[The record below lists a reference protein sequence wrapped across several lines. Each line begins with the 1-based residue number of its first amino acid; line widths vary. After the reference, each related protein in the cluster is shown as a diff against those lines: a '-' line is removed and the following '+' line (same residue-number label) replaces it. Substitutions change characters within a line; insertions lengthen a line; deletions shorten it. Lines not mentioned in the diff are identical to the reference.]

1 MDSSE
6 RPLPDRE
13 DAAGLPRQ
21 GTDSRRRF
29 LARAGLGGLAITIGS
44 VLVPFDE
51 LLTPAS
57 GQTTTTAAN
66 PDATVAAY
74 AESVEL
80 ALAQAYQVAMSSKL
94 LVTPSFS
101 AAVTGFASHHGD
113 HAQAF
118 AVLAGTAATSK
129 ANPKLLDVVTGQLH
143 AAASENALLQVAYDI
158 ENAATSTHLY
168 FLSSLKDTAT
178 VKLAASVLPVESQHA
193 TVVGLLLGKD
203 PKSVADFLPSF
214 VTQDA
219 ALLPKTYPTPAA

>member
-6 RPLPDRE
+6 QHVPDRE
-13 DAAGLPRQ
+13 EATGLRRQ
-21 GTDSRRRF
+21 GADSRRRF

-66 PDATVAAY
+66 PDAMVAAY

-80 ALAQAYQVAMSSKL
+80 ALVQAYQVATSSKL
-94 LVTPSFS
+94 LVTPTFV
-101 AAVTGFASHHGD
+101 ATVAGFAGHHGD
-113 HAQAF
+113 HGRAF
-118 AVLAGTAATSK
+118 GALAGAASTGK
-129 ANPKLLDVVTGQLH
+129 ANPKLSDVISGQLH
-143 AAASENALLQVAYDI
+143 AAASENALLQMAYDV
-158 ENAATSTHLY
+158 ENAVTATHLY
-168 FLSSLKDTAT
+168 LLSSLKDTAT

-193 TVVGLLLGKD
+193 TVAGLLLGKD
-203 PKSVADFLPSF
+203 PNSVADYLPSF